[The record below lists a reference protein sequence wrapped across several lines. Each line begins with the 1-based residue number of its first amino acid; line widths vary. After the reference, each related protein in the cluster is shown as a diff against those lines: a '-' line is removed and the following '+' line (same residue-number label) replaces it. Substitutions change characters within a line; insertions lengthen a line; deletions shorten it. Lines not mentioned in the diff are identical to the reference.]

1 MGSYV
6 MKILLKVLLPLS
18 TLKTVAIMLYKKH
31 VWTGKEIRIR
41 EAG

>member
-1 MGSYV
+1 MN
-6 MKILLKVLLPLS
+6 ILFWVLLPLS
-18 TLKTVAIMLYKKH
+18 TLETVAIMSYKKH